1 MVCLSLLR
9 SRSGDI
15 NQSPWS
21 KVRRPGRASQ
31 VKRSDR
37 VPQQVQFLEKIKV
50 TDMLVGMQHQEPVI
64 QKVTAGA
71 PQVRSRGQRGGDS
84 LSAET
89 SSHQRA
95 TTIQMIQKTEEFTDA
110 VQGEGCG
117 CAGFDAMTVTA
128 ETLRSRLQFL
138 NRVDD
143 VQVVLTMKALI
154 GALSGTVVQGVD
166 GGC

>member
-1 MVCLSLLR
+1 MLLSVDVAVGSNARCTVSDDDRSTLFSFLARGATVPQALKTVSQDAQRTRWCLSLLSLLR

-37 VPQQVQFLEKIKV
+37 VTLMPFFFLA
-50 TDMLVGMQHQEPVI
+50 DMLVAMQHQEPVI

-71 PQVRSRGQRGGDS
+71 LQVRGRGQGGGES

-95 TTIQMIQKTEEFTDA
+95 TTIQMILKTVD
-110 VQGEGCG
+110 VPG
-117 CAGFDAMTVTA
+117 VTRQSQ
-128 ETLRSRLQFL
+128 L
-138 NRVDD
+138 
-143 VQVVLTMKALI
+143 KP
-154 GALSGTVVQGVD
+154 
-166 GGC
+166 

>member
-1 MVCLSLLR
+1 M
-9 SRSGDI
+9 
-15 NQSPWS
+15 PF
-21 KVRRPGRASQ
+21 PSQ
-31 VKRSDR
+31 E
-37 VPQQVQFLEKIKV
+37 QFLEKIKV

-71 PQVRSRGQRGGDS
+71 TQVRGRGQGGRES

-95 TTIQMIQKTEEFTDA
+95 TTIQMIQKTDEFTDA

-117 CAGFDAMTVTA
+117 CARCDAMTVTA
-128 ETLRSRLQFL
+128 EAERSRLQFL

-143 VQVVLTMKALI
+143 VQVVLTMKALVR
-154 GALSGTVVQGVD
+154 ALSGTVVQGVD